1 MFQVEYAQK
10 AFKELSRVDRH
21 EAALILSWI
30 EKNLVNCENPRQFG
44 KALSANLKDLWR
56 YRVGD
61 YRILCKIDDTTITI
75 LILTLGQRKE
85 IYK

>member
-10 AFKELSRVDRH
+10 AFKELSRLDRH

-44 KALSANLKDLWR
+44 KALSANLKACG
-56 YRVGD
+56 V
-61 YRILCKIDDTTITI
+61 IVSETIGFYVKLMI
-75 LILTLGQRKE
+75 QRSQFLF
-85 IYK
+85 